1 VTAPAMWAVPAAL
14 GVPAKEPHALN
25 AHSGPKKA
33 FRWFHMMES
42 NFGDALNK
50 ELSQCVGNA
59 TWKKEYAVETTMD
72 TDEEGKLLVIGSVME
87 QALRKWDYVLGAG
100 LESNCPVKNHWADG
114 TPLSDKSR
122 LLSVRGFETAKCF
135 PNLKFDVLGD
145 PALYMA
151 NLCPRWHAL
160 REKRHEIK
168 HDDICVMASIKELSL
183 KHDAMKLNYDG
194 GFSIRVIDAEI
205 DNKDPD
211 AAFNA
216 AKEMSRCK
224 LIISSSLHGLIISDV
239 LKIPS
244 MLYKKVYADGT
255 EALSMFKYDD
265 YASGINYGDHWPEAD
280 IVHSIGDALDRL
292 GNRTIPTE
300 RISTTAITAKAKKWT
315 QLLDRVNEWL
325 KTHPND
331 DQSKHIVHKVSA
343 SSQTLKVHKKANHAK
358 PASATTSADTAP
370 TNATTDVDAASANAT
385 TDADAAPASATQ
397 DVTFSSKPANATT
410 GAAKPADATLGK
422 DSPSPHADSES
433 SSQTGQRWVTDAD
446 WKASAVA
453 ESEKDQGYPTRH

>member
-1 VTAPAMWAVPAAL
+1 
-14 GVPAKEPHALN
+14 
-25 AHSGPKKA
+25 
-33 FRWFHMMES
+33 MMES

-135 PNLKFDVLGD
+135 PNLKFDVVGD

-160 REKRHEIK
+160 RERRHEMK

-300 RISTTAITAKAKKWT
+300 RISTTAITAKANKWT

-343 SSQTLKVHKKANHAK
+343 SSQTLNVHKKANL

-433 SSQTGQRWVTDAD
+433 SSQTGQRRVADAN